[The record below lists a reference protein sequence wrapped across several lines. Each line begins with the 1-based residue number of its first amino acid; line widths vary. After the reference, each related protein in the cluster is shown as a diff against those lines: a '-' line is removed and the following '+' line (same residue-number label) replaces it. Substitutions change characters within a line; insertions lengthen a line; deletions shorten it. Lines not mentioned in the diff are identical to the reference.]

1 MAHEWKI
8 RVMKTVSPG
17 TKEILRG
24 RIRQHELAQQLERPC
39 ALAVMHGDVCDM
51 IFASDLAQKAADVEV
66 FEIGGSCP
74 QPHDLPWHL
83 GRRIGRGSGG
93 AAHSRGNVSAA
104 SFLHKFLKMS
114 GFGQCGGFVHCPGKK
129 KVL

>member
-74 QPHDLPWHL
+74 QHMTCL
-83 GRRIGRGSGG
+83 GIWGDVSAVEAAVRRIRE
-93 AAHSRGNVSAA
+93 A
-104 SFLHKFLKMS
+104 M
-114 GFGQCGGFVHCPGKK
+114 
-129 KVL
+129 